1 MIRSYQPGDHPAI
14 AEIFTRA
21 IHEVACEVYTPAQCA
36 AWSDKAPNLEHWQKR
51 CEQKRPFVFERDGR
65 VVAFLEL
72 DDDGHI
78 DCMYVHPD
86 AGRQGIASALI
97 DVAIQ
102 ECTAAGLSRAF
113 VEASLCARP
122 VFEKKGFQVLEQQ
135 QVALGEER
143 LTNFKMELIFDHAS
157 RGEG

>member
-1 MIRSYQPGDHPAI
+1 MIRRYQPGDHPAI

-36 AWSDKAPNLEHWQKR
+36 AWSDKAPNLEHWRKR
-51 CEQKRPFVFERDGR
+51 CERKRPYVYVRNGR
-65 VVAFLEL
+65 VVGFLEL

-86 AGRQGIASALI
+86 AGRQGVASALI
-97 DVAIQ
+97 DVAI
-102 ECTAAGLSRAF
+102 EKCIEAGLPRAF

-122 VFEKKGFQVLEQQ
+122 VFEKKGFRVVKRQ

-143 LTNFKMELIFDHAS
+143 LINFQMELPVKADP
-157 RGEG
+157 G